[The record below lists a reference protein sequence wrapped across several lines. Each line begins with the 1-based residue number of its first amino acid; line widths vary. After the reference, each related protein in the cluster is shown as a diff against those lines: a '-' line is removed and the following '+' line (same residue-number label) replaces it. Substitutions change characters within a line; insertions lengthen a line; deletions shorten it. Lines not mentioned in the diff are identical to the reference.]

1 MFCGKIRCIGG
12 IIMFKPTVLVILFY
26 ILGAISLVI
35 AGFLMNIMLGFVA
48 LGVLFLI
55 PCVVLYLE
63 LKEVN

>member
-1 MFCGKIRCIGG
+1 
-12 IIMFKPTVLVILFY
+12 MFKPTVLVILFY

-48 LGVLFLI
+48 LGVLFLV